1 MRFLATLLAVAGLA
15 IGTPANLVERSA
27 PPRVKNIDFKEMR
40 LRMHLKHPTH
50 LISQSFDLND
60 VKGMLVSR
68 AGTADTIY
76 IRNMNTFI
84 PMTSFRNGPT
94 SDGETTAENHCFMW
108 DEWELRDVKSYW
120 SPYTAASKMQHVGL
134 VGDPETVAIPWEE
147 KVSVKRRIS
156 LTPDWRPIK
165 HVLSIALGMNTTDE
179 WAHGGTFQCTTAPNK
194 RIRLWFQKYV
204 GSAYAFKKIC
214 RSCGGERPV
223 CEQTW
228 TPQGQ
233 IIIPSDGSD
242 PDLNYNMHC
251 SSD

>member
-76 IRNMNTFI
+76 IRNFNTFI

-120 SPYTAASKMQHVGL
+120 SSYTAASKMQHVGL

-165 HVLSIALGMNTTDE
+165 SVLSIALGMNTTDE
-179 WAHGGTFQCTTAPNK
+179 WTHGGTFQCTTAPNK